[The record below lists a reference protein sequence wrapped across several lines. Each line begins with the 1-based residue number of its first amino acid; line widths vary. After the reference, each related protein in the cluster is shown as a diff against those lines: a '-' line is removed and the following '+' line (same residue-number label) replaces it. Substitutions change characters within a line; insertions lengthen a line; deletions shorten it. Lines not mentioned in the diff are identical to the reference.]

1 MSALIR
7 PHAFFL
13 VAAAN
18 APLQLPVTYL
28 NTTVPRGAF
37 LRLDYIVV
45 SYPVTVAAGAQT
57 SPNLTFNLAN
67 TKGIMHNDAPILF
80 RDISTPASGNRVRAS
95 WGLGIVWEPGAV
107 ITLEVRDMVAGPV
120 PSTISVTYICQK
132 GWGRR

>member
-18 APLQLPVTYL
+18 APLQLPVTQL

-45 SYPVTVAAGAQT
+45 SYPVTVVANAQT
-57 SPNLTFNLAN
+57 SPNLTFRLAN
-67 TKGIMHNDAPILF
+67 TKGIMHNDSFIPF
-80 RDISTPASGNRVRAS
+80 RDVTTPSSGNRVRAS
-95 WGLGIVWEPGAV
+95 WGLGIIWEPGAV
-107 ITLEVRDMVAGPV
+107 ITLEVGGMVAGPI